1 MSHPRR
7 LFSRRFPTSSFFC
20 AWRRRLSVR
29 LHCSLV
35 LLAMRIIF
43 VLNILLLWRH
53 AWARP
58 AMSMDW
64 SLPEEDF
71 TPTSPKISATDRPT
85 SSLAQPT
92 STKSPSETASASGS
106 VASDS
111 FPLDGQIWH
120 IPMTDDILILN
131 APAVDYPFSARNLSF
146 PFEVV
151 DTDPCSPSPD
161 SLPLRVGAGSSF
173 QLHSEINATTLDHLW
188 FQLLNDPGSYT
199 HGVFLL
205 ALICLMSVAISVM
218 LLACIYC
225 YQTCHLSALLTRLS
239 PGENSSQPE

>member
-71 TPTSPKISATDRPT
+71 MPTSPKISATDRPT
-85 SSLAQPT
+85 SSLAPPT

-111 FPLDGQIWH
+111 FPLDGQRIKVEIGAGDMPCQTRKPLSRISPFLVCDLLTYVATQKYHPAPRGRPFWVGCPPMPKLPTKENSAIFH
-120 IPMTDDILILN
+120 LKWLGKKTSGPNSIPDILG
-131 APAVDYPFSARNLSF
+131 
-146 PFEVV
+146 
-151 DTDPCSPSPD
+151 
-161 SLPLRVGAGSSF
+161 RVG
-173 QLHSEINATTLDHLW
+173 L
-188 FQLLNDPGSYT
+188 P
-199 HGVFLL
+199 
-205 ALICLMSVAISVM
+205 
-218 LLACIYC
+218 
-225 YQTCHLSALLTRLS
+225 
-239 PGENSSQPE
+239 